1 MLRSSS
7 IIIIG
12 LGLFFWAVSGCVK
25 APSVEEQL
33 TEIDN
38 LLQTDPR
45 KAIGSLYSIDNKR
58 LKYSEAAYYNL
69 LLTIAQHKNHIPF
82 TSDSLISF
90 SQRWFESHGDSYN
103 YARACFYNGLV
114 TWLMKRDNASA
125 YESMRKA
132 LRILSDDPVGDA
144 KLEALICAYLGQV
157 NDYQTFNL
165 PEAAVYYRRAVELEG
180 RLNNGRNLISDYCN
194 LLVCYVKM
202 GEASQA
208 RETLNALDSVQSV
221 FPECR
226 LEKAKNAKALYYL
239 HLASDLDSALF
250 YGLSYNPPPGDSA
263 AKAFVLS
270 EIYQRKGLWQ
280 EAISY
285 ARDAMNNSR
294 DSDTLSFHVYYQNLA
309 DLYSQLGEADSTA
322 RYAQLAYEAL
332 RESVT
337 KKTEKRVLELEK
349 QYDLAAKE
357 AELVRERNRW
367 QLLLTMLIALL
378 AITGLLFWQWRLL
391 RQNVDLQERQDMKDT
406 VAMSIIH
413 AVVSTYA
420 GINKRLTVIHNLP
433 DGERQDALNR
443 LIQDNKT
450 NVAKNLSAA
459 IEENYDT
466 LPKYVRRTIALLDG
480 AQQKAVFILTEIGFS
495 PGEIGKML
503 GISSNQ
509 VRTVK
514 TAVRDRIST
523 SPDALKRDIV
533 RLQIMQMGRRVHN
546 SKNGRL

>member
-25 APSVEEQL
+25 APSVEDQL

-45 KAIGSLYSIDNKR
+45 KAIDSLYSIDNKR

-125 YESMRKA
+125 YESMRKS
-132 LRILSDDPVGDA
+132 LQILSDDPVGDA

-221 FPECR
+221 FPDYR

-239 HLASDLDSALF
+239 HLASNLDSALF
-250 YGLSYNPPPGDSA
+250 YCSSCNPSSEDVA
-263 AKAFVLS
+263 AKDYLLS
-270 EIYQRKGLWQ
+270 EIYQRKGLWTESIAYAK
-280 EAISY
+280 EAL
-285 ARDAMNNSR
+285 NNSR
-294 DSDTLSFHVYYQNLA
+294 ESDTLSFHVYYQNLA
-309 DLYSQLGEADSTA
+309 DLYSQLGETDSTA

-332 RESVT
+332 HESVT

-357 AELVRERNRW
+357 AELERMRHHRGLMAVSLAALLLLAGGLALLLRNRE
-367 QLLLTMLIALL
+367 QKLRAERITRSFVQAAARTHQFTLSSLKPLTAPRKSATVEGLKREIGNL
-378 AITGLLFWQWRLL
+378 ATTL
-391 RQNVDLQERQDMKDT
+391 RKGFTDNFAAAIE
-406 VAMSIIH
+406 S
-413 AVVSTYA
+413 S
-420 GINKRLTVIHNLP
+420 
-433 DGERQDALNR
+433 QDALTPR
-443 LIQDNKT
+443 QRADMQKLSGERAKT
-450 NVAKNLSAA
+450 V
-459 IEENYDT
+459 Y
-466 LPKYVRRTIALLDG
+466 
-480 AQQKAVFILTEIGFS
+480 ILTE
-495 PGEIGKML
+495 L
-503 GISSNQ
+503 GYDEDAIAEYTCTSADSVRVTINNNKRVLSS
-509 VRTVK
+509 REGAET
-514 TAVRDRIST
+514 
-523 SPDALKRDIV
+523 
-533 RLQIMQMGRRVHN
+533 
-546 SKNGRL
+546 